1 MHGMLGVREC
11 ECLSDRGPVFP
22 GGGRAPRAR
31 AVTHGHGPPLVGK
44 QHGLYVV
51 DVGDGEW
58 APVFSYDHSQA
69 RDRTRRGGRPD
80 RSPFEVQGTAP
91 GLQLSG
97 VGLHWGKRFTAEHG
111 DTVPLLCAFAYVA
124 CGGE

>member
-1 MHGMLGVREC
+1 MDSPDSRGRPVCVLCEC
-11 ECLSDRGPVFP
+11 ECWSDRGPVFP
-22 GGGRAPRAR
+22 GGGRAPQAR

-91 GLQLSG
+91 SRTL
-97 VGLHWGKRFTAEHG
+97 
-111 DTVPLLCAFAYVA
+111 
-124 CGGE
+124 GGRLALGETIHS

>member
-1 MHGMLGVREC
+1 M
-11 ECLSDRGPVFP
+11 
-22 GGGRAPRAR
+22 
-31 AVTHGHGPPLVGK
+31 GK
-44 QHGLYVV
+44 PDGLYVV

-111 DTVPLLCAFAYVA
+111 DTMDSPQMETGTREKRVA
-124 CGGE
+124 CALRTTLCLRGALLPVSRL